1 MDLEVLGQSP
11 VGTLTPIEGYDHR
24 YERGYNHFAFVPAP
38 LPSELL
44 LNGATVYE
52 MSEADRALG
61 NLNSRVNFLPNPR
74 LLVRPSL
81 MTEAKATSA
90 IEGTF
95 ATLDEILAAEY
106 VAPSRPTDMREI
118 LNYVQAATRGIQLID
133 ELPICKRLVEELHG
147 ILVAG
152 TRGDGNDRG
161 SIRATQVFI
170 GEENAP
176 VEDAKFVPCP
186 PGVQLRDGFSDW
198 ETWVN
203 EPHKLPLLAKVA
215 LAHYQFETLHPFS
228 DGNGRLGRLLIT
240 LQLMSAEALR
250 YPVLNLSA
258 WFEPRKSEYTDALM
272 RVSISGDF
280 NEWVQVFCRA
290 VRARAQAASRTVD
303 GLFKYRDSIVE
314 RAALENLRN
323 VKTELAD
330 FVIGNPV
337 FSIEDV
343 RAALGVA
350 KNTAAARV
358 VDLERLGVVQEIT
371 KQKYGRVYF
380 ATEVARLLDEPGNR

>member
-1 MDLEVLGQSP
+1 MLRQSP
-11 VGTLTPIEGYDHR
+11 VGTLSPIEGYDHR
-24 YERGYNHFAFVPAP
+24 FERGYKHYAFIPAP
-38 LPSELL
+38 LPGDLQL
-44 LNGATVYE
+44 DAATVYE

-106 VAPSRPTDMREI
+106 VPPRQPENMLEI
-118 LNYVQAATRGIQLID
+118 LNYVQAAMRGIQLID
-133 ELPICKRLVEELHG
+133 ELPICKRLVEELHS

-161 SIRATQVFI
+161 SIRTTQVFI

-186 PGVQLRDGFSDW
+186 PGAHLRDGFSDW

-203 EPHKLPLLAKVA
+203 DQHQIPLLAKVA

-258 WFEPRKSEYTDALM
+258 WFEPRKNQYTDALM
-272 RVSISGDF
+272 RVSVTGDF
-280 NEWVQVFCRA
+280 NEWVQIFCRA
-290 VRARAQAASRTVD
+290 VKARAQAASRTVD
-303 GLFKYRDSIVE
+303 ALFKYRDSIVE
-314 RAALENLRN
+314 RAALEGMRS
-323 VKTELAD
+323 VKIELAD
-330 FVIGNPV
+330 FVIGRPV
-337 FSIEDV
+337 FTIEDV
-343 RAALGVA
+343 RSALSVS
-350 KNTAAARV
+350 KNTAGSRV
-358 VDLERLGVVQEIT
+358 ADLERLGVIQEIT

-380 ATEVARLLDEPGNR
+380 AAEVSRLLDEPRTH